1 MVAGC
6 EAAPPP
12 RERGRSEV
20 DAVKIPVVLARA
32 SDGVMLK
39 EVLATE
45 RGDAASAPP
54 AALPV
59 ALDYTGVVPF
69 QSTRPAWQLWLT
81 SDDSCGRQCARQFE
95 TLRALN
101 ATAVAWAARR
111 ARPPSPCRGW

>member
-54 AALPV
+54 AAPAPADVLP
-59 ALDYTGVVPF
+59 A
-69 QSTRPAWQLWLT
+69 
-81 SDDSCGRQCARQFE
+81 
-95 TLRALN
+95 
-101 ATAVAWAARR
+101 
-111 ARPPSPCRGW
+111 PPSGNAPVVAPSAFTPGAKPLY